1 MNALPGAMQKRL
13 SLRQSSPQFRQLR
26 TDHRG
31 IDFLSSDYL
40 GFARSH
46 KIKKKICQSLKEL
59 PLIGSTSSR
68 LLSGNHEYICSL
80 EYDLARYFN
89 SEASLLFTSA
99 YTLNVAM
106 LPALCTSHDAVLLD
120 EQVHTS
126 LKNSVKLSDAQG
138 YYFRH
143 NNLDHFS
150 KRLAS
155 LSEKKKSNAEL
166 YVVVESL
173 YSMDGDLAPLR
184 EISNLCEEH
193 EAYLIVDEA
202 HALGTIGKDGKGL
215 VSELKLES
223 KVLARIFGFGKA
235 MGSSGGAIVG
245 SPELMKY
252 LVNFCHSF
260 IYSTGLSFLNALSI
274 RESFEA
280 LKKSEQELA
289 FLKERVNLMGQALG
303 LRKKVSPIFSLK
315 VSPIDKLHK
324 LTDYLRK
331 KGFQVQPIFSPTVR
345 RGEERLRLC
354 VHSYNTEAEIHT
366 FAETLKEFSYEFA

>member
-1 MNALPGAMQKRL
+1 ML
-13 SLRQSSPQFRQLR
+13 
-26 TDHRG
+26 
-31 IDFLSSDYL
+31 
-40 GFARSH
+40 
-46 KIKKKICQSLKEL
+46 
-59 PLIGSTSSR
+59 R
-68 LLSGNHEYICSL
+68 LLFS
-80 EYDLARYFN
+80 
-89 SEASLLFTSA
+89 
-99 YTLNVAM
+99 
-106 LPALCTSHDAVLLD
+106 
-120 EQVHTS
+120 
-126 LKNSVKLSDAQG
+126 
-138 YYFRH
+138 H

-223 KVLARIFGFGKA
+223 KFGSVSLVLAA
-235 MGSSGGAIVG
+235 VAVVGGCHS

-280 LKKSEQELA
+280 LSKNLSKSLLS
-289 FLKERVNLMGQALG
+289 LKERVNLMGQALG
-303 LRKKVSPIFSLK
+303 LRKK
-315 VSPIDKLHK
+315 KLA
-324 LTDYLRK
+324 LFL
-331 KGFQVQPIFSPTVR
+331 V
-345 RGEERLRLC
+345 
-354 VHSYNTEAEIHT
+354 
-366 FAETLKEFSYEFA
+366 